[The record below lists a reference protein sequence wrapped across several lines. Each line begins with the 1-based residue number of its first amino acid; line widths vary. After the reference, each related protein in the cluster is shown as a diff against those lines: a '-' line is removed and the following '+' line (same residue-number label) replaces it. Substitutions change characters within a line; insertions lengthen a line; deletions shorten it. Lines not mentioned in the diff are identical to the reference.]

1 MQELN
6 VYNQSILN
14 DKGVGNMK
22 NCEIKNVKCADI
34 DSITKPFKVGDKVY
48 VGLTG
53 RVAKVTEIIDDEV
66 VSVANENNEVRVWT
80 TNICHATQENYEMLS
95 KLYPHIEIELPTK
108 QLTNGNLCRPVL
120 KSNHRN
126 IVR

>member
-1 MQELN
+1 MCIINLHQTTER
-6 VYNQSILN
+6 SN
-14 DKGVGNMK
+14 DMK
-22 NCEIKNVKCADI
+22 NCEIKNVKCIDI
-34 DSITKPFKVGDKVY
+34 DSITKPFKVGDNVY

-80 TNICHATQENYEMLS
+80 TNICHATQENYELLT

-108 QLTNGNLCRPVL
+108 QLTNGNLCRAVL
-120 KSNHRN
+120 KNL
-126 IVR
+126 